1 MINYKVVSNSI
12 RVMLCITAAVAL
24 AGCGKSNLNNVP
36 GQNNVTEQHN
46 ATEQSNATAQNDNT
60 IQANTVSDI
69 VLPSLNVID
78 DKYRT
83 TYEIFVYSFYDS
95 DGDGIGDLKGVTK
108 MLDYINDGDDST
120 DTDLGCNEIWLMPVA
135 PSTTYHKY
143 DVVDYKDIDPQ
154 YGTMDDFDELVKSCH
169 ERGIRVIVDTVFNHS
184 SSEHP
189 WFKEATAYLKEHPDY
204 ALDIQKEAGDDPE
217 CKYLDYY
224 NFSNEKL
231 DGYEQVPGT
240 GYYYEARFWSGMPDL
255 NLDSSA
261 LRDEL
266 KDITQFWTDH
276 GVDGFRLDA
285 CTYFYT
291 GDDLKNVEFLTWLND
306 TVKAQNPDA
315 YIVGE
320 AWTSSATYN
329 KYYESGVDSFFDF
342 DYAGSEGLIAG
353 VARGTTPASR
363 YGEALEKTQEALL
376 AANENAIDAPFY
388 TNHDMAR
395 SSGYFTG
402 KNASDKLK
410 LSAALNLP
418 MPGNAF
424 VYYGEELGMKGSGK
438 DENKRAP
445 MYWTAG
451 AATDSSGSETLD
463 GSNDDG
469 TGKNDSEA
477 AKDAKMV
484 DAPSAAWMDDLNSG
498 MCKGPKDMDDVKMK
512 YPALDEQYQDP
523 YSIYN
528 YYKMAIRLRNTYP
541 CIARGTTAVA
551 TDLSDSD
558 ICAFVRTMDSDVTGN
573 NAVNSDGTSP
583 TDVLI
588 VINTSEEVKEVSLSG
603 QVAAGKGADTNG
615 TSGDTFEL
623 AEYSNL
629 SYQLNTSEQV
639 STLSDGKLS
648 IAPFGVSV
656 LTR

>member
-1 MINYKVVSNSI
+1 
-12 RVMLCITAAVAL
+12 
-24 AGCGKSNLNNVP
+24 
-36 GQNNVTEQHN
+36 
-46 ATEQSNATAQNDNT
+46 
-60 IQANTVSDI
+60 
-69 VLPSLNVID
+69 
-78 DKYRT
+78 
-83 TYEIFVYSFYDS
+83 
-95 DGDGIGDLKGVTK
+95 
-108 MLDYINDGDDST
+108 
-120 DTDLGCNEIWLMPVA
+120 
-135 PSTTYHKY
+135 
-143 DVVDYKDIDPQ
+143 
-154 YGTMDDFDELVKSCH
+154 
-169 ERGIRVIVDTVFNHS
+169 
-184 SSEHP
+184 
-189 WFKEATAYLKEHPDY
+189 
-204 ALDIQKEAGDDPE
+204 
-217 CKYLDYY
+217 
-224 NFSNEKL
+224 
-231 DGYEQVPGT
+231 VPGT

-342 DYAGSEGLIAG
+342 DYAGSEGIIAG

-363 YGEALEKTQEALL
+363 YGEALEKTQETLL

-410 LSAALNLP
+410 LSAALNLL

-451 AATDSSGSETLD
+451 AAT
-463 GSNDDG
+463 SNA
-469 TGKNDSEA
+469 NLS
-477 AKDAKMV
+477 V
-484 DAPSAAWMDDLNSG
+484 PSWLENPESG

-512 YPALDEQYQDP
+512 YPSLDEQYQDP

-558 ICAFVRTMDSDVTGN
+558 ICAFMRTMDSDVTGN

-583 TDVLI
+583 TDVMI
-588 VINTSEEVKEVSLSG
+588 VINTSDEVKEVSLSG

-656 LTR
+656 LTK

>member
-1 MINYKVVSNSI
+1 MKNSKIVSDSV
-12 RVMLCITAAVAL
+12 RVMFCITAAVACV
-24 AGCGKSNLNNVP
+24 GCGKSNATEGNVD
-36 GQNNVTEQHN
+36 
-46 ATEQSNATAQNDNT
+46 AEQSNATGQSNSSV
-60 IQANTVSDI
+60 QADTGSDPL
-69 VLPSLNVID
+69 LPALNIID

-83 TYEIFVYSFYDS
+83 TYEIFVYSFCDS

-108 MLDYINDGDDST
+108 MLDYINDGDNST

-143 DVVDYKDIDPQ
+143 DVVDYMDIDPQ
-154 YGTMDDFDELVKSCH
+154 YGTMDDFDELIKACH

-189 WFKEATAYLKEHPDY
+189 WFKEATAYLKEHPDIVFLVNGDK
-204 ALDIQKEAGDDPE
+204 AGISESTDGTNITNGDDISGEDSIKEAGDEFE

-224 NFSNEKL
+224 NFSNEKM

-266 KDITQFWTDH
+266 KDITQFWTEH

-291 GDDLKNVEFLTWLND
+291 GDDIKNVEFLTWLND
-306 TVKAQNPDA
+306 TVKSQNPDA

-342 DYAGSEGLIAG
+342 DYAGSEGIIAG

-363 YGEALEKTQEALL
+363 YGEALEKTQEALS
-376 AANENAIDAPFY
+376 AVNENAIDAPFY

-395 SSGYFTG
+395 SSGYYTG

-410 LSAALNLP
+410 LSAALNLL

-424 VYYGEELGMKGSGK
+424 IYYGEELGMKGSGK

-451 AATDSSGSETLD
+451 VGSANASL
-463 GSNDDG
+463 S
-469 TGKNDSEA
+469 
-477 AKDAKMV
+477 V
-484 DAPSAAWMDDLNSG
+484 PSWLNKPEIG

-512 YPALDEQYQDP
+512 YSALDEQYGDP

-541 CIARGTTAVA
+541 CIARGATVVA

-558 ICAFVRTMDSDVTGN
+558 ICAFVRSMDSDAIGN
-573 NAVNSDGTSP
+573 NAVSSDGTSF

-588 VINTSEEVKEVSLSG
+588 VINTSEEVKEVSLAG

-623 AEYSNL
+623 AGYSKL

-639 STLSDGKLS
+639 STLDGGELS
-648 IAPFGVSV
+648 IAPFGVCV